1 MKIEKKNII
10 DMMKAF
16 LAFVLTG
23 IGNAVLDYIL
33 YLIFNYI
40 FLVPVVLSQVISY
53 SLTTVDRYI
62 ITKILIFGGKP
73 TGKILSVE
81 LPRFI
86 VVSILNLGLSAVL
99 MFILYSVVG
108 YNDLISKGIVTLA
121 TSILNGLSYNFIV
134 FKHIKKIKE

>member
-99 MFILYSVVG
+99 MFILYSIVG

-134 FKHIKKIKE
+134 FKHNKKIKE

>member
-134 FKHIKKIKE
+134 FKHNKKIKE